1 LAEALCFALRKSI
14 LAYIWEIRYT
24 LSLEDYACNMEI
36 KKTGIGEKMKQNVK
50 VKPHPM
56 AVLLFIIYLLLLF
69 YLLFFSENYGR
80 TMDSGYRYNLELF
93 KEIRRFWE
101 NRDNLGW
108 SSVITNLI
116 GNIVAFAPFGFFLPM
131 LCRAGKNIFGCVILS
146 ALFSLAV
153 ETVQLYTK
161 VGAFDVDDIFL
172 NAIGGLVGFLGY
184 YLIWKPLI
192 NRK

>member
-1 LAEALCFALRKSI
+1 
-14 LAYIWEIRYT
+14 
-24 LSLEDYACNMEI
+24 
-36 KKTGIGEKMKQNVK
+36 MKQNIK

-56 AVLLFIIYLLLLF
+56 AVLLFIIYLLFLF
-69 YLLFFSENYGR
+69 YLLFFSESYGR

-101 NRDNLGW
+101 NRDDLGW

-131 LCRAGKNIFGCVILS
+131 LCRAGKNVFGCVILS

-184 YLIWKPLI
+184 YLIWKPFI
-192 NRK
+192 SRK